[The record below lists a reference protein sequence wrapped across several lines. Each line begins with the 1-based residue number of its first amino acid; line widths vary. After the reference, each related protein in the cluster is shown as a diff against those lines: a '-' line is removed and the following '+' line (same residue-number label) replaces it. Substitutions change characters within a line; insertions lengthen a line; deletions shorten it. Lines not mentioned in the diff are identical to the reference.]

1 MIQIM
6 WSDDVET
13 KLRPYKVVPLDG
25 QDDRVQGIPLCVS
38 KHMYG

>member
-6 WSDDVET
+6 WLDGVET
-13 KLRPYKVVPLDG
+13 KLRPHKEVPLDG
-25 QDDRVQGIPLCVS
+25 QGDRVQSIPLCIS